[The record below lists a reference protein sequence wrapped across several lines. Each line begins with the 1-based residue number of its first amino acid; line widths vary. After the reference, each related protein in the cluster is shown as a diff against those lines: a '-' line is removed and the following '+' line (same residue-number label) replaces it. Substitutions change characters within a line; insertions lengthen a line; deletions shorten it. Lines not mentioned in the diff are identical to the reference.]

1 MQVKFVGSW
10 GMLGASVTCAYNE
23 LITSVARTCCRN
35 QNIDVCWLTLQCCM
49 CFTLPC
55 QSSYQ
60 AGSANSSL
68 VGCHCLIGVTLLTL
82 KCRRIDG
89 YRKRD
94 KSAERKNAYLIS
106 SALLSGE
113 RRDPAILHRPEEMM
127 A

>member
-1 MQVKFVGSW
+1 M
-10 GMLGASVTCAYNE
+10 
-23 LITSVARTCCRN
+23 
-35 QNIDVCWLTLQCCM
+35 
-49 CFTLPC
+49 
-55 QSSYQ
+55 
-60 AGSANSSL
+60 
-68 VGCHCLIGVTLLTL
+68 IGVTILTL

-94 KSAERKNAYLIS
+94 KSAVRKNAYLIS